1 MTYEL
6 TKKGLFSY
14 FDPKEVCEIIELPLI
29 QHHMSTY
36 QYNLCRAECS
46 TPLSAAS
53 TKKKYASKETVL
65 DFEALQ
71 CAPIANVIEY
81 LNITNVRAAY
91 VQVYGKY
98 FIYFESQVL
107 ASKNEP
113 CRLCGELFPVID
125 EISEQKLILSI
136 KAATS
141 LPILAFNNALLQQ
154 DFLLQSIALVF
165 KKQASNAQDFI
176 AQIQGR
182 DIAHKESVIN
192 LAFSFVKLSLSM
204 INMGELLNVGARFSE
219 LAAYA
224 FEEIEARL
232 PALVLQVQELV
243 ATTHYGVLAEAEKGL
258 FSTVLPEDI
267 ESCWAEYR
275 IRIFEKANS
284 AIADVLKNCVAN
296 DDFFRCIIREVLCQQ
311 KNVTYDMLYI
321 KAAEK
326 TEHYFKVIAEG
337 LLAQVAKIR
346 HMRDAVVSEEGTQKI
361 GHYYRQLG
369 LINFAKQHE
378 MGGSLTQ
385 QWLTKETG
393 HRISF
398 YFPEVF
404 QKKWTGTFYSIFHR
418 PVPYC
423 KQLMS
428 LEEYKQRKQKA
439 VVVLAAVGNSVRVK
453 EELYMYLEEQAPR
466 LRETLFRELRE
477 LKPSSPQY
485 NGFVSD
491 GATLPRRGRYS
502 FTQSDEVFL
511 DFTNARKAWPPAPAA
526 EPSPPPTTPALLRA
540 HRSLAVL

>member
-14 FDPKEVCEIIELPLI
+14 FDPKEVREIIELPLV

-46 TPLSAAS
+46 TPLNYAS

-65 DFEALQ
+65 AFDALQ
-71 CAPIANVIEY
+71 RAPIGDVIEY

-91 VQVYGKY
+91 VELYGKY
-98 FIYFESQVL
+98 FIFFESQVL

-113 CRLCGELFPVID
+113 CMLCGELFPVID

-154 DFLLQSIALVF
+154 DFLLQAIALVF
-165 KKQASNAQDFI
+165 KKQATNAQEFI
-176 AQIQGR
+176 AEIQGR
-182 DIAHKESVIN
+182 DVAHKESLIN

-204 INMGELLNVGARFSE
+204 VNMGELLNVGARFSE

-232 PALVLQVQELV
+232 PDLVLEVQGLV
-243 ATTHYGVLAEAEKGL
+243 ATTHYGVLADAEKGL

-284 AIADVLKNCVAN
+284 AIADVLKSCVAN
-296 DDFFRCIIREVLCQQ
+296 DDFFRCIIREVLCQH
-311 KNVTYDMLYI
+311 KNLTHDMLYI

-361 GHYYRQLG
+361 GEYYRKLG

-378 MGGSLTQ
+378 IRGSLTQ
-385 QWLTKETG
+385 QWLTKQTG

-398 YFPEVF
+398 YFPEIF

-453 EELYMYLEEQAPR
+453 EELYMYLEEQAPKLMER
-466 LRETLFRELRE
+466 LFRELRG
-477 LKPSSPQY
+477 LKPSSPQH
-485 NGFVSD
+485 NGVVSD
-491 GATLPRRGRYS
+491 GPTLSRRGRYS
-502 FTQSDEVFL
+502 FTQSEEVFL
-511 DFTNARKAWPPAPAA
+511 DFTNTRKAWPVAIEESA
-526 EPSPPPTTPALLRA
+526 SPPTTPALLRM
-540 HRSLAVL
+540 HRSLASL